1 MSTVCGT
8 PSYLAPEILT
18 GQKYTTQCDI
28 WSLGVILYTLLC
40 GYPPF
45 SDDNNAAMV
54 ETIKSG
60 KLDFPDE
67 DWKNISAEAKDLITR
82 CLKVAP
88 EMRVNCTEI
97 LNHPWMIT
105 EGNDNNNPQARER
118 LKKYLARRR
127 LKIAQSVVY
136 FSKLLEKK
144 MKI

>member
-45 SDDNNAAMV
+45 SDENNAAMV

-60 KLDFPDE
+60 KLDFPKE
-67 DWKNISAEAKDLITR
+67 DWEHVSSEAKDLICK

-88 EMRVNCTEI
+88 ENRLTCSQI
-97 LNHPWMIT
+97 INHPWMIT
-105 EGNDNNNPQARER
+105 EGNDQNNPQAREK

-144 MKI
+144 MKM

>member
-45 SDDNNAAMV
+45 SDDNNAAMI

-60 KLDFPDE
+60 KLDFPEE
-67 DWKNISAEAKDLITR
+67 DWKGISVEGTR
-82 CLKVAP
+82 K
-88 EMRVNCTEI
+88 
-97 LNHPWMIT
+97 
-105 EGNDNNNPQARER
+105 
-118 LKKYLARRR
+118 LA
-127 LKIAQSVVY
+127 I
-136 FSKLLEKK
+136 F
-144 MKI
+144 